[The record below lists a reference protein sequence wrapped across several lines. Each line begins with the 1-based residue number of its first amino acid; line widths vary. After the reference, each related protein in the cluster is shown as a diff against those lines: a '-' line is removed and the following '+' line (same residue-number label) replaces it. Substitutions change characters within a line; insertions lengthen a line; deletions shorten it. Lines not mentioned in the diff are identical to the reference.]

1 MWNRVFLSGFL
12 ILASLVHTNSIS
24 SHSHHHHARST
35 AVLDTDGNEL
45 QAGMPYY
52 IVSAIRKGGGGGV
65 FLDRRERST
74 SHSSHTTQT
83 PTIKQSSYDMNMGTP
98 VVFSPASSQHPA
110 AAGARFL
117 GEIEEG
123 EMKIQESMDLNVGFS
138 GMNNRVWQVEARKEE
153 ESSES
158 RDSMR
163 YVTLGGKP
171 GYPGSS
177 TVRNWFQI
185 ERISQDSPTYRIVYC
200 PNVCE
205 SCQVTCGSVGIN
217 KENSNRWLSVSEHSE
232 FPFVFIR
239 AAEAQR
245 LQ

>member
-12 ILASLVHTNSIS
+12 ILASLVHTNAIS
-24 SHSHHHHARST
+24 SHSRPHHSHST

-52 IVSAIRKGGGGGV
+52 IVSAIKRGGGGGV
-65 FLDRRERST
+65 YVDRRERST
-74 SHSSHTTQT
+74 SQSSHTTQI

-98 VVFSPASSQHPA
+98 VVVSPASSQHPA

-117 GEIEEG
+117 GQIGEG
-123 EMKIQESMDLNVGFS
+123 ETMIQESMDMNIGFS
-138 GMNNRVWQVEARKEE
+138 GMNNRVWQVEGRKKE

-185 ERISQDSPTYRIVYC
+185 ERISQSSPTYRIVYC
-200 PNVCE
+200 PSVCE
-205 SCQVTCGSVGIN
+205 SCQVICGSVGIN
-217 KENSNRWLSVSEHSE
+217 KKNGNRWLSVSENSE
-232 FPFVFIR
+232 FPFVFVR
-239 AAEAQR
+239 AAQAQP